1 MNGMWSVRKLLLT
14 TAVFGLIALPAA
26 CASRQAVVETGEADA
41 EAGEAEAP
49 GVERVDRVIHDD
61 DIMANLPTWAD
72 PDDPRIG
79 LAPGWKD
86 AEEASEGMRLIAH
99 RDRPEGFY
107 DPNAL
112 GNLLL
117 GNSDMAFRGG
127 LLFAGNFN
135 GFNIYDIS
143 DPSNPRLRTSFV
155 CPGGQGDL
163 SVYGNLMFMSVEVP
177 NGRVDCGT
185 EAPQGTASPDRFLGV
200 RIFDISDI
208 DNPVQVGGVQTCR
221 GSHTHTLVEA
231 PDDVDNVYIYVQGT
245 GGVRSAEELPGCVG
259 GPPDEN
265 PETALF
271 RIEVIRVP
279 LDAPEDAEIVNAPRI
294 FADAETGE
302 IAGLW
307 QGGAH
312 GEGTQQTQVTNQC
325 HDITVYEELELA
337 AGACSG
343 NGILLDISNP
353 VEPRRVAEVIDPNF
367 AYWHSATF
375 SNDGETVLFTD
386 EWGGGGAPRCLPTDK
401 YEWGA
406 DAIFTRDGHDLS
418 LAGYYKLPAPQTE
431 LENCVAH
438 NGSLVPVP
446 GRDIMAQSWY
456 QGGVSI
462 LDFTN
467 PANPYEVAYFDRGPI
482 DGSQMQLAGFWS
494 SYWYNGAIYAT
505 EIGRGLD
512 VFELTASEQL
522 SENELAAAKLVQWE
536 QFNPQTQK
544 RIDWPA
550 DPVVAYALLDQLERA
565 ADGDEDRAEVSSIR
579 AEVERLSRLDGTER
593 RDGFSA
599 LADELTEG
607 GVFLAAGI
615 MLAAEEDD
623 DEGVWEILR
632 VLRPLDLLIDTLN
645 GLAGN

>member
-1 MNGMWSVRKLLLT
+1 MNGMLSVRKWLLT
-14 TAVFGLIALPAA
+14 VGVFGLVALPAA
-26 CASRQAVVETGEADA
+26 CASRQAVVETGEADVTAGDEVGIA
-41 EAGEAEAP
+41 E
-49 GVERVDRVIHDD
+49 VENGVIHDD
-61 DIMANLPTWAD
+61 DILANLPTWAD

-86 AEEASEGMRLIAH
+86 AAEASENMRLIAH
-99 RDRPEGFY
+99 RDRPEGFF
-107 DPNAL
+107 DPDNL
-112 GNLLL
+112 GNLML
-117 GNSDMAFRGG
+117 GNSDMAFRGN
-127 LLFAGNFN
+127 LLFTGSFN

-143 DPSNPRLRTSFV
+143 NPAAPRLRTSYV

-185 EAPQGTASPDRFLGV
+185 EAPQTRVSPERFLGV

-208 DNPVQVGGVQTCR
+208 ENPVQVGGVQTCR

-231 PDDVDNVYIYVQGT
+231 PDDPDNVYIFVQGT
-245 GGVRSAEELPGCVG
+245 SGVRPSEELPGCVG
-259 GPPDEN
+259 GAPDEN

-279 LDAPEDAEIVNAPRI
+279 LAAPEDASIVNAPRI

-307 QGGAH
+307 PGGAH
-312 GEGTQQTQVTNQC
+312 GEGTQQTSTTNQC
-325 HDITVYEELELA
+325 HDITVYEELGLA

-386 EWGGGGAPRCLPTDK
+386 EWGGGGAPRCLATDK

-406 DAIFTRDGHDLS
+406 DAMFARDGHDLT

-462 LDFTN
+462 LDFTD
-467 PANPYEVAYFDRGPI
+467 PANAYEIAYFDRGPI

-505 EIGRGLD
+505 EIGRGID
-512 VFELTASEQL
+512 VFELTPGEHL

-550 DPVVAYALLDQLERA
+550 DPVVAHALLDQLAREGEPREGMA
-565 ADGDEDRAEVSSIR
+565 GLGRMNAVRELRAELDEVS
-579 AEVERLSRLDGTER
+579 RLSGDPR

-599 LADELTEG
+599 LAETASD
-607 GVFLAAGI
+607 LADKAARRSVYARRLG
-615 MLAAEEDD
+615 MLAETFEE
-623 DEGVWEILR
+623 
-632 VLRPLDLLIDTLN
+632 
-645 GLAGN
+645 LAGS

>member
-1 MNGMWSVRKLLLT
+1 MNGMGRMRRWLLT
-14 TAVFGLIALPAA
+14 VGVLGMVALSAA

-41 EAGEAEAP
+41 AGDEAEM
-49 GVERVDRVIHDD
+49 GVAEVENGVMHDD
-61 DIMANLPTWAD
+61 DIMPDLPSWAD

-79 LAPGWKD
+79 LEPGWKD
-86 AEEASEGMRLIAH
+86 AGAASENMVLIAH
-99 RDRPEGFY
+99 EDRPEGFF
-107 DPNAL
+107 DPNNL

-117 GNSDMAFRGG
+117 GNSDMAFRDD

-143 DPSNPRLRTSFV
+143 NPAEPRLRTSYI

-163 SVYGNLMFMSVEVP
+163 SVYGNLMFMSVEMP

-185 EAPQGTASPDRFLGV
+185 DAPQARVSPDRFLGV

-208 DNPVQVGGVQTCR
+208 ENPVQIGGVQTCR

-231 PDDVDNVYIYVQGT
+231 PDDPDAVYVFVQGT
-245 GGVRSAEELPGCVG
+245 SAVRPAAELPGCVG
-259 GPPDEN
+259 GSPDKN

-294 FADAETGE
+294 FADAETGD

-307 QGGAH
+307 PGGAH
-312 GEGTQQTQVTNQC
+312 GEGTQETRTTNQC
-325 HDITVYEELELA
+325 HDITVYEELGLA

-386 EWGGGGAPRCLPTDK
+386 EWGGGSAPRCLVTDK

-406 DAIFTRDGHDLS
+406 NALFTRDGHDLS
-418 LAGYYKLPAPQTE
+418 LAGYYKLPVPQTG

-462 LDFTN
+462 SDFTD
-467 PANPYEVAYFDRGPI
+467 PANPYEIAFFDRGPI
-482 DGSQMQLAGFWS
+482 DARRMQLAGFWS

-505 EIGRGLD
+505 EIGRGID
-512 VFELTASEQL
+512 VFELEPSEHL
-522 SENELAAAKLVQWE
+522 SENELAAAKLVRWE

-544 RIDWPA
+544 RIVWPA
-550 DPVVAYALLDQLERA
+550 DPVVAHALLDQLERA
-565 ADGDEDRAEVSSIR
+565 GDVPGDQLAELRS
-579 AEVERLSRLDGTER
+579 EVERLAAMSGGQR

-599 LADELTEG
+599 LAETASALAG
-607 GVFLAAGI
+607 NAAGDSVDAERLR
-615 MLAAEEDD
+615 MLA
-623 DEGVWEILR
+623 
-632 VLRPLDLLIDTLN
+632 DTLE
-645 GLAGN
+645 GLAGS